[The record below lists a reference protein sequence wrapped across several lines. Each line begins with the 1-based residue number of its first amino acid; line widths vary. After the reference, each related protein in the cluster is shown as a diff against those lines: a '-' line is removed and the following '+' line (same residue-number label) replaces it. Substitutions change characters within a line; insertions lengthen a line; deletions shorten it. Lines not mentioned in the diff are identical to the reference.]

1 MNTRPL
7 MFGVLAIAVAASLSC
22 RKRGGDHDDDGVV
35 QAPAPPEI
43 SYAPAGSTP
52 PVVVTLNIGIA
63 ENRPMAD
70 LTAVYQKFV
79 TVNQSLWNVTEGQ
92 VRIGR
97 VRIRDNS
104 HPGTQSQDYDN
115 MNFNSST
122 VDIVVWQPGDFN
134 GPGISFVAIP
144 QGRNGRFMGIPTN
157 VANTTLLHE
166 LGHFTFVL
174 SWPPGPLLVD
184 EYTTQPDDNG
194 CIMEL
199 DYVPLRWCWTDN
211 HLSQA
216 SQPRSCWSQILMDY
230 PAFLYANTNT
240 SPTPPPDP
248 EVEYTD
254 VP

>member
-1 MNTRPL
+1 MNNRSWV
-7 MFGVLAIAVAASLSC
+7 FGVLAIAVAASLSC
-22 RKRGGDHDDDGVV
+22 RKRGGHDDDDGVV
-35 QAPAPPEI
+35 QAPPPPEV
-43 SYAPAGSTP
+43 SFAPAGSAP

-104 HPGTQSQDYDN
+104 NPGTQSQDYN
-115 MNFNSST
+115 NQNFDDST
-122 VDIVVWQPGDFN
+122 VDVVVWQPGDFN
-134 GPGISFVAIP
+134 GPGIAFVSIP
-144 QGRNGRFMGIPTN
+144 QGRNGRFIGLQSN
-157 VANTTLLHE
+157 SANNTILHE
-166 LGHFTFVL
+166 LGHFLFVL
-174 SWPPGPLLVD
+174 SWAPGPLLID
-184 EYTTQPDDNG
+184 EYASSPDDTG

-199 DYVPLRWCWTDN
+199 SYIPLRWCYTDN
-211 HLSQA
+211 HLSQS
-216 SQPRSCWSQILMDY
+216 SQPHSCWTQIRTDY
-230 PAFLYANTNT
+230 PAFSYANLNT
-240 SPTPPPDP
+240 TPFPPPDP